1 MFLLFLLVMRFAPK
15 LLDKSDKTCSISTE
29 EGCTSNANYMLLTN
43 EGIHL
48 CISST
53 IPNYLF
59 QAAYHLLLP
68 SSKEVPV
75 LNLQADHGEKERL

>member
-1 MFLLFLLVMRFAPK
+1 MDVSIVTSSDKVCFSPK
-15 LLDKSDKTCSISTE
+15 LFDKSNKTCSIATE

-43 EGIHL
+43 EGAHL
-48 CISST
+48 CTSST

-68 SSKEVPV
+68 GSKE
-75 LNLQADHGEKERL
+75 G